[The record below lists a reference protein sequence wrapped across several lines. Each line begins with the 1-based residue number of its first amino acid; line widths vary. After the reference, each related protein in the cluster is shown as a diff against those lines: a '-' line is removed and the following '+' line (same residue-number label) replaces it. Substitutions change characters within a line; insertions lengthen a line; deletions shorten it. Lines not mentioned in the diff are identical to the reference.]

1 MLIIVIET
9 HCNAV
14 DYGKKE
20 IRKWFE
26 IASERQAEVKETLTL
41 VTALS
46 QAKFNQL

>member
-14 DYGKKE
+14 DYGKEE

-26 IASERQAEVKETLTL
+26 LWVRERESESRDNSTL
-41 VTALS
+41 VSSL
-46 QAKFNQL
+46 KHIWIKL